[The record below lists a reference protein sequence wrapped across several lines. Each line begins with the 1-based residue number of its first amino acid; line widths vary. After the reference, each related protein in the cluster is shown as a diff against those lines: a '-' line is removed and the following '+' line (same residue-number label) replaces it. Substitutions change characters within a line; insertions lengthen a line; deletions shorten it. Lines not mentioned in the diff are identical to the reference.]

1 MEIKLVTSLKQIQT
15 LSPQFIQSQQLLQ
28 MPVIELVQEIQKE
41 LSENPALEIE
51 NIVTCP
57 HCGRPMN
64 GTRCE
69 HCGRKDNLEEEQT
82 EQFIQQRIMEYDGDS
97 APYEGPIGER
107 EDATSFTS
115 FTSRETSFRDY
126 LTLNFL
132 ASEYP
137 EGTKELGEFLVHSI
151 SEDGFLTYDETAIA
165 DMFETTPEVIDEVVK
180 VIQTL
185 EPAGVG
191 ARDAR
196 EALLIQLNV
205 LAEEGKGCEL
215 AERIID
221 QHFENLGKNRYE
233 RIATELEVPVSRVR
247 ETLDFIRR
255 NLNPYPGRAYM
266 GRSTDAVQLAKPA
279 IEIRYDGKAL
289 SYEVLELADFRLRI
303 NSTYLDMYRSY
314 KQGNT
319 EITRKDMSHVREY
332 FRRAKFYQD
341 SIEQRKQTL
350 DKIAK
355 AICEE
360 QAEFLIKGLPNFNT
374 ELTQGRLAE
383 KIELHESTVS
393 RAMSGKFIRVPSGE
407 IFSFDFFFDSS
418 IRPKE
423 YIKNLIFNE
432 DAKKPISDNR
442 IRDILLEKGIK
453 LARRTVAK
461 YREELRIPS
470 SYERRRA

>member
-1 MEIKLVTSLKQIQT
+1 MEIRQVTTLKQVQT

-28 MPVIELVQEIQKE
+28 MPVAELVQELQKE
-41 LSENPALEIE
+41 LSQNPALEIE
-51 NIVTCP
+51 NITTCP
-57 HCGRPMN
+57 HCGRPME
-64 GTRCE
+64 GSRCR

-97 APYEGPIGER
+97 APYEGPVDESD
-107 EDATSFTS
+107 EATPFTH
-115 FTSRETSFRDY
+115 FTSRETSFREY
-126 LTLNFL
+126 LIHNFL

-137 EGTKELGEFLVHSI
+137 EGTKELGEFLINSI
-151 SEDGFLTYDETAIA
+151 GEDGFLQYDEESTA
-165 DMFETTPEVIDEVVK
+165 DMFETSTETIEEVVG

-196 EALLIQLNV
+196 EALLIQLRV
-205 LAEEGKGCEL
+205 LAEEGKGDRL
-215 AERIID
+215 AETIIENY
-221 QHFENLGKNRYE
+221 FEDLGKNRHE
-233 RIATELEVPVSRVR
+233 RIAAELEIPLNRVA

-255 NLNPYPGRAYM
+255 NLNPYPGRAYLS
-266 GRSTDAVQLAKPA
+266 RTPEAVQLAKPA
-279 IEIRYDGKAL
+279 IEIRYNGKEL

-303 NSTYLDMYRSY
+303 NHSYLEMYRSF
-314 KQGNT
+314 KNGT
-319 EITRKDMSHVREY
+319 RDISRKDMSHVREY

-350 DKIAK
+350 DKIAG
-355 AICEE
+355 ALCEE
-360 QAEFLIKGLPNFNT
+360 QKDFLVNGLPHFNT
-374 ELTQGRLAE
+374 GLTQGGLAE

-407 IFSFDFFFDSS
+407 ILSFDFFFDSS
-418 IRPKE
+418 VRPKE

-432 DAKKPISDNR
+432 DPKKPISDNR
-442 IRDILLEKGIK
+442 ICDILQEKGIK

-470 SYERRRA
+470 SYERRRS